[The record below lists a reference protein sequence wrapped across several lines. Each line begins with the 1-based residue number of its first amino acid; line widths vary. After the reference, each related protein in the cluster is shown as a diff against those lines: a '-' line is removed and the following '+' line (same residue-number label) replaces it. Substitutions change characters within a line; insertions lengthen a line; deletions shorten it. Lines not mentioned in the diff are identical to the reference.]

1 MNYRTP
7 QRSMGTAKPYYL
19 IRVESHARNRGVS
32 SDHRLNEWYSPP
44 GETFANGDHT
54 LKATITPWTN
64 PNQEYALIYE
74 KMAKPFLGCEIFQC
88 ETCKE
93 RTETALHQNEKLF

>member
-19 IRVESHARNRGVS
+19 IRLESHARNRGVS

-54 LKATITPWTN
+54 LKAIITPWTN
-64 PNQEYALIYE
+64 PNQEYAQKKK
-74 KMAKPFLGCEIFQC
+74 KMSKPFLGCETFQC

-93 RTETALHQNEKLF
+93 RATDVKGDPGKLF